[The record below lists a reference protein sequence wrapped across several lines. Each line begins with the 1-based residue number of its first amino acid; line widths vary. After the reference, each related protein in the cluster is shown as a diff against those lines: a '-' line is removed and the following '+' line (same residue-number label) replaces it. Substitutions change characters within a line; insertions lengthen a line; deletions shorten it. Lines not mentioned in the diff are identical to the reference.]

1 MRSRA
6 VLAALALMLALALV
20 LLRSL
25 PDGDVRRTSSQAGT
39 EPGSAAH
46 VDVAASAPPPRSRDR
61 RGSLPVPKLIA
72 AGTDPSIH
80 GAAPGSPGDGGA
92 RGSDAG
98 PEDRAQAYERVA
110 RERVSAAM
118 AQVKACFDQRS
129 AGEQMPPAII
139 AKLEIRADQDAG
151 RVNSVSLLALDGGD
165 AGARELD
172 LPQAKTCVAGALA
185 STLLPRPDT
194 GHAEL
199 GLPFA
204 FDRAPTP

>member
-6 VLAALALMLALALV
+6 VLAALVLALALV

-25 PDGDVRRTSSQAGT
+25 PDGDARQASPRAET
-39 EPGSAAH
+39 EAGSAPH
-46 VDVAASAPPPRSRDR
+46 VDLPASSPSPRPRDR

-72 AGTDPSIH
+72 AAPDPSPY
-80 GAAPGSPGDGGA
+80 GAAAGSAGDGGA
-92 RGSDAG
+92 RGADAG

-110 RERVSAAM
+110 RERVSPVM
-118 AQVKACFDQRS
+118 VRIKQCFDQRS

-139 AKLEIRADQDAG
+139 AKLAIRADQDAG
-151 RVNSVSLLALDGGD
+151 RVSSVSLLALDGGD

-172 LPQAKTCVAGALA
+172 LPQAKTCVAGVLS
-185 STLLPRPDT
+185 STPLPRPDT

-199 GLPFA
+199 GLSFA
-204 FDRAPTP
+204 FDRSPTP